1 MKLSAT
7 SGGEPD
13 GATDAVVQDR
23 RQREQEVGDSFVSFL
38 DLKNNSPVQLKALL
52 DKTYPSQKVL
62 KVLFRPHQ

>member
-23 RQREQEVGDSFVSFL
+23 RQREQEVGDSFVPFL
-38 DLKNNSPVQLKALL
+38 SLKKQQPGTIEGTVEQNLRH
-52 DKTYPSQKVL
+52 
-62 KVLFRPHQ
+62 LF